1 MKVGKMGKVGKLGK
15 MGKVDKVGKT
25 LILFQSGGANYAY
38 QITAHPTPSRFL
50 NLSTAFI
57 KEWQRLQ

>member
-1 MKVGKMGKVGKLGK
+1 MKVAKMGKVGKI
-15 MGKVDKVGKT
+15 GKVDKVGKT
-25 LILFQSGGANYAY
+25 LILFQSVGANYAY